1 MYIKPNETY
10 ETETAE
16 EISVP
21 ANNMPSYNVKIEIT
35 EQGQE
40 GIFIKDEPESD
51 MDYTDSQ
58 VIDELSTE
66 PEKNELN
73 RYVNINY

>member
-1 MYIKPNETY
+1 MYIKQIETNET
-10 ETETAE
+10 E
-16 EISVP
+16 EISAP
-21 ANNMPSYNVKIEIT
+21 ANNLPSYNVKIEIN
-35 EQGQE
+35 EEGQE

-51 MDYTDSQ
+51 MDYADFQ

-73 RYVNINY
+73 RYVNINC